1 MNKKLETRTFLLFL
15 LLVSATFILVLKPF
29 FGTIFWACAISI
41 IFYPLHLR
49 LLELLKG
56 RANTSALLSLLIC
69 MLAVVL
75 PAIFLISSVVQEGA
89 AVYAKLQSGEI
100 DPAQYIEQLR
110 TAFPAFQQALER
122 FDIDINSLKQ
132 NALDLG
138 MSSGKLI
145 AQNLLSAGQNTFILL
160 LNICLMLYLTFFLLR
175 DGPQLLELLIRALP
189 LGDDRER
196 LLFAKFGEVTRA
208 TIKGNLVIAVV
219 QGSLGGIIFAL
230 LGIPGALLWGVV
242 MAVLSLIPA
251 VGPAIIWLPVSL
263 YLFATGEAVKA
274 IILIGFGA
282 GVIGLIDNILR
293 PILVGRDTKLPD
305 YIVLLSTLGGLGLFG
320 VNGFVIGPLVAA
332 LFIAFWGI
340 FIREIHILA
349 PDGLNAEEAMQVQTQ
364 MVEVPGEP
372 LATGEAA
379 AQTSSTQ
386 DKPG

>member
-15 LLVSATFILVLKPF
+15 LAVSIAFILVLRPF
-29 FGTIFWACAISI
+29 FGTIFWACAITI

-49 LLELLKG
+49 LVELTRG
-56 RANTSALLSLLIC
+56 RTNTSALLTLVACILI
-69 MLAVVL
+69 VVL
-75 PAIFLISSVVQEGA
+75 PAIFLISSVVREGA
-89 AVYAKLQSGEI
+89 VFYGKLQSGEI
-100 DPAQYIEQLR
+100 NPAQYIEQLR
-110 TAFPAFQQALER
+110 TAFPAVQQALEHLEI
-122 FDIDINSLKQ
+122 DIDNLKK

-145 AQNLLSAGQNTFILL
+145 AQHLLNAGQNTFILL

-189 LGDDRER
+189 LGDARER

-208 TIKGNLVIAVV
+208 TIKGNLVIAVI
-219 QGSLGGIIFAL
+219 QGSLGGLIFWV

-242 MAVLSLIPA
+242 MAILSLIPA
-251 VGPAIIWLPVSL
+251 VGPALIWLPVAI
-263 YLFATGEAVKA
+263 YLFATGDFTKGA
-274 IILIGFGA
+274 ILVAFGG

-320 VNGFVIGPLVAA
+320 VNGFIIGPLVAA
-332 LFIAFWGI
+332 LFMAFWGI

-349 PDGLNAEEAMQVQTQ
+349 PDGDEGIAQAHAQTEP
-364 MVEVPGEP
+364 VDIPGEP
-372 LATGEAA
+372 LAHAPDNRDQPPENRT
-379 AQTSSTQ
+379 
-386 DKPG
+386 